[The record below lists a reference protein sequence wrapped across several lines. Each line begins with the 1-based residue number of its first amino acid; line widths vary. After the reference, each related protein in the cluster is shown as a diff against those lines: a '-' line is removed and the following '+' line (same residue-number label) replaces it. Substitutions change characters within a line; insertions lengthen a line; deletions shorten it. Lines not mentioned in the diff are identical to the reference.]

1 MALDVLVQG
10 RLTKAPESRTA
21 RNGTPFA
28 LAQVSTPMEEGDVL
42 ASVIAFR
49 PEAVDALLA
58 LDRGDAVA
66 VAGRAKV
73 GVWQPR
79 EGDPRASLS
88 ITAEAVL
95 SAYAIRRKRAAVQGD
110 GHDKE
115 GESGIS
121 ADRDSPA
128 PAAGRSEGRAGRLST
143 RQATGV
149 GDLAD
154 DLPWPD
160 ADTPR

>member
-1 MALDVLVQG
+1 
-10 RLTKAPESRTA
+10 
-21 RNGTPFA
+21 
-28 LAQVSTPMEEGDVL
+28 
-42 ASVIAFR
+42 
-49 PEAVDALLA
+49 
-58 LDRGDAVA
+58 
-66 VAGRAKV
+66 
-73 GVWQPR
+73 
-79 EGDPRASLS
+79 
-88 ITAEAVL
+88 VL
-95 SAYAIRRKRAAVQGD
+95 SAYTIRRKRAAVQGD

-128 PAAGRSEGRAGRLST
+128 PDAGRSEGRAGRLST

>member
-28 LAQVSTPMEEGDVL
+28 LAQVSVTMEEGDVL

-58 LDRGDAVA
+58 LEKGDAVA
-66 VAGRAKV
+66 IAGRAKV

-79 EGDPRASLS
+79 EGEPRASLS
-88 ITAEAVL
+88 ITADAVL
-95 SAYAIRRKRAAVQGD
+95 SVYAIRRKRAAVQGD
-110 GHDKE
+110 GNDTD
-115 GESGIS
+115 SGTRAP
-121 ADRDSPA
+121 ADRSGELPQERDRGNRARRPA
-128 PAAGRSEGRAGRLST
+128 P
-143 RQATGV
+143 QAVVGV

-160 ADTPR
+160 GDPR

>member
-28 LAQVSTPMEEGDVL
+28 LTQVAVTMEEGDVL

-49 PEAVDALLA
+49 PEAVAALLA
-58 LDRGDAVA
+58 LDKGDAVA

-79 EGDPRASLS
+79 EGEPRASLS
-88 ITAEAVL
+88 ITADAVL
-95 SAYAIRRKRAAVQGD
+95 SAYAIRRKRATVQGD
-110 GHDKE
+110 GHDTDSE
-115 GESGIS
+115 TRAS
-121 ADRDSPA
+121 ADRGGESPHENDR
-128 PAAGRSEGRAGRLST
+128 GNRARRPSP
-143 RQATGV
+143 QAVAGV

-160 ADTPR
+160 GDTPR